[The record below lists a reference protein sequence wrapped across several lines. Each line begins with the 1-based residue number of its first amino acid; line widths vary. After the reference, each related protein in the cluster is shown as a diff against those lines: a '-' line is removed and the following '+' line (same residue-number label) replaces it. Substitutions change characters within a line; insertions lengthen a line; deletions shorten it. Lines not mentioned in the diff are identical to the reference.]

1 MNTAIGTA
9 HAPCADTI
17 GQHIVDSACQLITD
31 QGFSGMSMRGLAKTV
46 GIHAGSLYYH
56 FSSKQDLL
64 EEVMEQLHQKRLAS
78 WRREK
83 SKHRSTRPRLDAF
96 IRFNV
101 QRHIHCEPEERLL
114 KMEAYHLDP
123 IQQKR
128 VLEQEQVYTREL
140 ECILKRGMKEGIF
153 QHIDAEVIACGIL
166 GLITCT
172 VTLKQH
178 HNLPEPTLVSLIIG
192 MVNQLLSA
200 AKEAS
205 RCSQLYRRRRPGS
218 E

>member
-9 HAPCADTI
+9 HALCADNI

-31 QGFSGMSMRGLAKTV
+31 QGFSGMSMRGLAKIV
-46 GIHAGSLYYH
+46 GIHAGSLYYY

-64 EEVMEQLHQKRLAS
+64 EEVMEQLYQKRLAS

-83 SKHRSTRPRLDAF
+83 SKHRSTRRRLEAF

-101 QRHIHCEPEERLL
+101 QRHVHCESEERLL
-114 KMEAYHLDP
+114 KMEACHLDP
-123 IQQKR
+123 VQQKR

-153 QHIDAEVIACGIL
+153 QRIDAEVIACGIL
-166 GLITCT
+166 GLTSCT

-178 HNLPEPTLVSLIIG
+178 RNLPEPTLVSLING

-200 AKEAS
+200 RTEAS
-205 RCSQLYRRRRPGS
+205 RSP
-218 E
+218 

>member
-9 HAPCADTI
+9 YAPCADTV

-46 GIHAGSLYYH
+46 GLHAGSLYYH
-56 FSSKQDLL
+56 FPSKQDLL
-64 EEVMEQLHQKRLAS
+64 EEVMEHLHQKRLAS

-83 SKHRSTRPRLDAF
+83 SKHRSTRRRLEAF

-101 QRHIHCEPEERLL
+101 QRHLHCEQEERLL
-114 KMEAYHLDP
+114 KMEACHLDAA
-123 IQQKR
+123 QQKR
-128 VLEQEQVYTREL
+128 VLEQEQAYTREL

-166 GLITCT
+166 GLTSCT

-178 HNLPEPTLVSLIIG
+178 RNLPELTLVCLING

-200 AKEAS
+200 ATDAS
-205 RCSQLYRRRRPGS
+205 GYS
-218 E
+218 